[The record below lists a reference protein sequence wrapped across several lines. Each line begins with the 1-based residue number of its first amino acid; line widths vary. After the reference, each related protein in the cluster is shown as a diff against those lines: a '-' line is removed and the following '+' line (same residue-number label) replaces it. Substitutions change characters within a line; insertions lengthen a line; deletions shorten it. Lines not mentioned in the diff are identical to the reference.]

1 AGINQVNINDKQ
13 GLDFASALRS
23 FLRQDPDIILVGEI
37 RDLET
42 ASIAIK
48 AAQTGHMVLS
58 TLHTN
63 SAPATLSR
71 LVNMGVPPFNIASAV
86 NLIVAQRLARRLC
99 EKCKTPLDLPK
110 EALQKAGFKDGE
122 IAQGVKVWGPKG
134 CDSCNGGYKGRV
146 GIYEVMPVSEAIGEI
161 IMREG
166 TELDVEKQMIKDGV
180 YDLRA
185 AGLKKVTAG
194 LTSLEEVERVT
205 NQ

>member
-1 AGINQVNINDKQ
+1 M
-13 GLDFASALRS
+13 S
-23 FLRQDPDIILVGEI
+23 LVY
-37 RDLET
+37 
-42 ASIAIK
+42 
-48 AAQTGHMVLS
+48 
-58 TLHTN
+58 
-63 SAPATLSR
+63 
-71 LVNMGVPPFNIASAV
+71 
-86 NLIVAQRLARRLC
+86 
-99 EKCKTPLDLPK
+99 
-110 EALQKAGFKDGE
+110 EALQKAGFKEAE
-122 IAQGVKVWGPKG
+122 IAAGVKVWGPKG

-180 YDLRA
+180 YDLRT